1 MKLENNNDTKYEN
14 LMKKNGEIFILK
26 NTIKELQLE
35 ADNLQKELRNEQ
47 KNKEKL
53 LSEIKLKERKK
64 KFNNDNINL
73 LYKTI
78 DQYNEDEHFNR
89 NILKAKNLIIKNM
102 YDRANGNVKIPHYS
116 LPKNIRINSAQK
128 SKNTKNNILLK
139 INI

>member
-1 MKLENNNDTKYEN
+1 MQKDLKKGKEEKKKLIE
-14 LMKKNGEIFILK
+14 
-26 NTIKELQLE
+26 
-35 ADNLQKELRNEQ
+35 
-47 KNKEKL
+47 
-53 LSEIKLKERKK
+53 EIKFKERKK

-128 SKNTKNNILLK
+128 SKNTKMFLNILSF
-139 INI
+139 